1 MIEELTPSE
10 RTRANARDPDVWRQ
24 VAIDAE
30 RTARRWEQVARNL
43 AQCCPDGAAILTRQI
58 AAHFPEGTDARL

>member
-1 MIEELTPSE
+1 MIDELTPSE

-30 RTARRWEQVARNL
+30 RTARQWRRVAL
-43 AQCCPDGAAILTRQI
+43 AMAHICPDGVATFDRQV
-58 AAHFPEGTDARL
+58 AAHFPEGTDA

>member
-1 MIEELTPSE
+1 MIDELTPSE
-10 RTRANARDPDVWRQ
+10 RTRANARDPDVRRQ

-30 RTARRWEQVARNL
+30 RTARRWEHVARNI

-58 AAHFPEGTDARL
+58 AAHFPEGIE